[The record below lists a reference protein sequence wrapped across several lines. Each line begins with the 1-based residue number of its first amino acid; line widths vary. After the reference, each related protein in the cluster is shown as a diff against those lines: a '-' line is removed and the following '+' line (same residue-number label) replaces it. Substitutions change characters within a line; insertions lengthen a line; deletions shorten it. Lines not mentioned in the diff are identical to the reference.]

1 MCHAAGQNAVLRF
14 IDPRKLATS
23 AASTPSNGRFD
34 SDLGEKFQLCLRLGA
49 VFSRKRP
56 LRVDGF
62 IQR

>member
-1 MCHAAGQNAVLRF
+1 VLRF